1 MKCPKCGHENRDDA
15 IFCNACGARLTEK
28 AQDLGTQNPAPAA
41 DPSVDPSVDPAA
53 DPAQNPANYQPTGF
67 YNPPPAPSKFR
78 LALRALI
85 AVLLFIGLMLA
96 CQSCVISGYLTSLMM
111 QNGMAAAAA
120 NGVGMESLLSADSMN
135 ALLSSVYEN
144 IAVITLIAN
153 LLTLLFICLI
163 FRLRRRN
170 PAQEFALHFVNPIRL
185 AEFAILGSAVNVIVS
200 VVISYLPIPE
210 DIMSSFE
217 TLYSGLDGSNL
228 FIEILAVVIAAP
240 VVEEI
245 IFRGIGMT
253 RLGPT
258 FGNAAAVI
266 LSAILFGLAHGTPI
280 AVGYAFCVGV
290 VLSLIYLRYRSI
302 LPTIVFHVFFNFTS
316 YWLTRLDDRAA
327 TVVFGASIILTAVL
341 IVSAL
346 VRYPRFDDVV
356 CDAAGRIRVKDPER
370 QAVIDDVRRLRTKS
384 EASAEEMEALRERW
398 NAAGKR
404 K

>member
-15 IFCNACGARLTEK
+15 IFCNACGARLTETK
-28 AQDLGTQNPAPAA
+28 PDPGTQNPAPAA
-41 DPSVDPSVDPAA
+41 DPAADPSVDPAA

-245 IFRGIGMT
+245 IFRGYMLNRLLRHSRRSCSVSRMGRRSRWGT
-253 RLGPT
+253 R
-258 FGNAAAVI
+258 
-266 LSAILFGLAHGTPI
+266 SAWAW
-280 AVGYAFCVGV
+280 C
-290 VLSLIYLRYRSI
+290 SR
-302 LPTIVFHVFFNFTS
+302 
-316 YWLTRLDDRAA
+316 
-327 TVVFGASIILTAVL
+327 
-341 IVSAL
+341 
-346 VRYPRFDDVV
+346 
-356 CDAAGRIRVKDPER
+356 
-370 QAVIDDVRRLRTKS
+370 
-384 EASAEEMEALRERW
+384 
-398 NAAGKR
+398 
-404 K
+404 